1 VQFFSHLNFVNHFG
15 ELTSIDVDS
24 LVFRS
29 IYWATPLAGYDSV
42 YGSGRVEGKQ
52 VNSLGGFSEWCPVMG
67 AGKQCESIRGPPSL
81 RCPEHALVCS
91 FCSQYSSK
99 VVTEAHSLNSY
110 LHPLSLYARARVCV
124 GNKGLNLENYNS
136 FNQLIFVE

>member
-1 VQFFSHLNFVNHFG
+1 MQFFSHLNFVNHFG

-52 VNSLGGFSEWCPVMG
+52 VNSLGGFSELRPVMELVNC
-67 AGKQCESIRGPPSL
+67 ASIRGSPPL
-81 RCPEHALVCS
+81 CCHRHALVCS
-91 FCSQYSSK
+91 ICSSK

-110 LHPLSLYARARVCV
+110 LLSISVCI
-124 GNKGLNLENYNS
+124 GKWQEGKRSL
-136 FNQLIFVE
+136 F